1 MYAVIDMP
9 RLPDPETQ
17 PEFYAGTATKR
28 AMAWVIDVIIL
39 GALTALASVLTLGV
53 GLFFLPVVYV
63 TLSFLYRVVTLAGG
77 SATLGMRVMNIGFL
91 TRNGDRFD
99 LAHALLHTIGYTLS
113 IGTLLVQLL
122 SIALMLTSARGQG
135 LTDHV
140 LGTVVINRP

>member
-17 PEFYAGTATKR
+17 PEFYAGTTTKR
-28 AMAWVIDVIIL
+28 ALAWVIDVIIL